1 MELGKSAFK
10 VGIGTI
16 FAQLIS
22 SVALLVIP
30 HLYKP
35 EEFGEF
41 SIVLALSTVFL
52 PFATFKIEVLST
64 VIKSN
69 EESSFLFWFVK
80 RLAFLVSCTSS
91 LIAYTYLTLTVEFT
105 TQKTIVLSIAV
116 AMMVC
121 IQSFAIINVQ
131 MQIREKKLMK
141 VSISG
146 VMQNGIT
153 LISQVALVN
162 FSSSSASLVLGYLV
176 GRASAVYVLSY
187 RATRGVVY
195 KFKQINTLAMR
206 HLLSPVRPLFFGS
219 VLDAVT
225 LSMPILYVG
234 NFFKSD
240 HVGTLGLV
248 QSIMLVPITL
258 AGIVISSTLFSRA
271 DEIRAMGYAGG
282 QKWFNEKF
290 GKIFKVLLVTYVIF
304 SAVFLP
310 AIFQILLNESW
321 NVSSDLIIS
330 FLIYSIGIL
339 ILIPILNIA
348 IIFGY
353 FQKIRDLAMLKFAG
367 GVLSLTVC
375 HFLNLGW
382 TSSVAFFLVVQSMI
396 STIVFWYS
404 RSRLFFN

>member
-1 MELGKSAFK
+1 MDLGKSAFR

-35 EEFGEF
+35 DEFGEF
-41 SIVLALSTVFL
+41 TIVLALSTVFL
-52 PFATFKIEVLST
+52 PFATLKIEVLST
-64 VIKSN
+64 VTKSN

-80 RLAFLVSCTSS
+80 RLSFLVSCTSS
-91 LIAYTYLTLTVEFT
+91 LIACTYLTFTVEFT
-105 TQKTIVLSIAV
+105 TQKIIVFSLAV
-116 AMMVC
+116 ATMVY
-121 IQSFAIINVQ
+121 IQSLAIISVQ
-131 MQIREKKLMK
+131 MQIREKKLTK

-146 VMQNGIT
+146 VLQNGIT
-153 LISQVALVN
+153 LISQIALTN
-162 FSSSSASLVLGYLV
+162 FSSSSTSLVLGYLV
-176 GRASAVYVLSY
+176 GRALAVYVLSY
-187 RATRGVVY
+187 RAARGVVY
-195 KFKQINTLAMR
+195 KLRQINPLAIR
-206 HLLSPVRPLFFGS
+206 HLVSPVQPLFFGS

-225 LSMPILYVG
+225 LSMPILYVE

-258 AGIVISSTLFSRA
+258 AGIVFSSTLFSRA
-271 DEIRAMGYAGG
+271 DEIRAMGYADV

-290 GKIFKVLLVTYVIF
+290 GKIFKVLLVAYVIF

-310 AIFQILLNESW
+310 AIFQMLLNDSW
-321 NVSSDLIIS
+321 KVSSDLIFS

-339 ILIPILNIA
+339 IMIPILNIT

-353 FQKIRDLAMLKFAG
+353 FQKIRDLALLKFAG
-367 GVLSLTVC
+367 GVLSLTMC
-375 HFLNLGW
+375 NFLNLGW
-382 TSSVAFFLVVQSMI
+382 TSSVDIFLVVQSII

-404 RSRLFFN
+404 RSRFFYN